1 LLLNSSERNVVPFN
15 CRQFS
20 SRPME
25 RFVLVA
31 EDDPALLKL
40 VTSIVESEGF
50 LVAAARDGREAYRSL
65 KSGAEIVLAIVDVK
79 MPYIEGTELVKFMQE
94 DQRFRR
100 IPVIM
105 MTGEKSVRTGS
116 AAMSAGAT
124 AFLLKPFTNDQ
135 LRNTIRTLAASS
147 KMARP
152 L

>member
-1 LLLNSSERNVVPFN
+1 MVIFDR
-15 CRQFS
+15 RQFS
-20 SRPME
+20 SRHME

-94 DQRFRR
+94 DERFRR

-135 LRNTIRTLAASS
+135 LRNTIRTLAGSS

-152 L
+152 R